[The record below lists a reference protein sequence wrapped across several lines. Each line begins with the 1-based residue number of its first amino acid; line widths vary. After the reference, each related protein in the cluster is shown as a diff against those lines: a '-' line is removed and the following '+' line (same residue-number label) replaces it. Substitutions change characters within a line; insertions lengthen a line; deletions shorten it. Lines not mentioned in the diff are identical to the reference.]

1 MSLRLALTATTLA
14 LHQHDQATAPT
25 FRDGRT
31 TIEWRK
37 IGGKWTEC
45 NVWSWVS
52 IQRNATTG
60 QETIIDDRYPL
71 RMVVGAVRKLVDK
84 LHELFFVRWAVA
96 EVEVGESRRE
106 KLDWGAERLVES
118 EIEEGEDAP
127 WATWLDRTNRSVFED
142 MEEVEGWWRD

>member
-1 MSLRLALTATTLA
+1 MSLRLALTQVTLA
-14 LHQHDQATAPT
+14 LHQQDQATAPT
-25 FRDGRT
+25 FRDGRR

-37 IGGKWTEC
+37 IGGKWNEC

-106 KLDWGAERLVES
+106 KLDWEAERLVES
-118 EIEEGEDAP
+118 
-127 WATWLDRTNRSVFED
+127 
-142 MEEVEGWWRD
+142 